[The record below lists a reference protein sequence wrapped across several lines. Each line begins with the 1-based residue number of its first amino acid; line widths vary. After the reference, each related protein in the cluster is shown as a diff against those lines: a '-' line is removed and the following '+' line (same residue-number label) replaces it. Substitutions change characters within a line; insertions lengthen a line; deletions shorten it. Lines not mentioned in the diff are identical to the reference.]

1 MHLTDLSDE
10 ALVCSLRALCGE
22 GNRLLARIIVH
33 LGEVEERRLHLKAA
47 CSSMFD
53 YCVRRLG
60 MSEGAAFRRIA
71 AARLTR
77 RFPSLLTRIESGELH
92 LTALVLIREIV
103 TAANVD
109 ALASE
114 VAGRS
119 KREVQEI
126 VARHAPKPDVP
137 ATIRKLPERTTTT
150 TAAIAPAVP
159 PVPAMMPTPAP
170 MPMPMPTPTTLAA
183 PMPATTPVRPIPP
196 PAPPG
201 RIEPLSDA
209 RYKLQLTA
217 TGELRAKLERATD
230 LMRHRN
236 PTGDMAVVIE
246 RALDAL
252 LATLE
257 KERLGASGRPK
268 TDARTSRR
276 VSRAVRREV
285 FARDGQQCT
294 FRDAEENRCP
304 ARTLLELDH
313 VTPRARG
320 GADDATNLRVRC
332 RAHNALYAEEVFG
345 RAHVAA
351 RIHLRQQQSKRRAG
365 VGVTADLA
373 RAPATSGRPPQR

>member
-1 MHLTDLSDE
+1 MQLTDLSDD
-10 ALVCSLRALCGE
+10 ALVASLRAVCVE
-22 GNRLLARIIVH
+22 GNRLLARMVVH

-77 RFPSLLTRIESGELH
+77 KFPCLLPRIERGDIH
-92 LTALVLIREIV
+92 LTALVLIRDLLTES
-103 TAANVD
+103 NVD
-109 ALASE
+109 ELVSE
-114 VAGRS
+114 VAGKS

-126 VARHAPKPDVP
+126 VARRAPKPDVP
-137 ATIRKLPERTTTT
+137 ALIRKLPERV
-150 TAAIAPAVP
+150 AVPVMPLPMERRLNAPA
-159 PVPAMMPTPAP
+159 PV
-170 MPMPMPTPTTLAA
+170 
-183 PMPATTPVRPIPP
+183 VPP
-196 PAPPG
+196 PAQAPKPA

-217 TGELRAKLERATD
+217 SAELREKLERATD

-257 KERLGASGRPK
+257 KERLGATKRPRKRVAPSKAGRV
-268 TDARTSRR
+268 ARS
-276 VSRAVRREV
+276 VRREV
-285 FARDGQQCT
+285 FERDGERCT
-294 FRDAEENRCP
+294 FVDKEANRCA

-313 VTPRARG
+313 IEAKARG
-320 GADDATNLRVRC
+320 GGDDASNLRVRC
-332 RAHNALYAEEVFG
+332 RAHNQWHAEQVFG
-345 RAHVAA
+345 REHVAQ
-351 RIHLRQQQSKRRAG
+351 RIDLRQRRQRKSKTPAVDATAG
-365 VGVTADLA
+365 YPSPTRGPV
-373 RAPATSGRPPQR
+373 P